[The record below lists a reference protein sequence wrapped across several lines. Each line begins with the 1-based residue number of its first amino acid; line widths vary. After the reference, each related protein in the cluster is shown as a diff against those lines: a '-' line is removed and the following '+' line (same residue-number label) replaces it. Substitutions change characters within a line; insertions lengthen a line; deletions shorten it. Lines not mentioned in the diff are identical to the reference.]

1 MIIGG
6 QILDETGLPLP
17 GANMHYNV
25 LDYTGIT
32 TVGGAN
38 VIKKG
43 TTTDKNGNW
52 QLDVDRQ
59 FNNSNGTHAYPIVS
73 ISFIG
78 FKTVKYNADRIPS
91 TIKMQV
97 DTSQLNNVDVYGKA
111 KTAGMGLAGK
121 LLLGGLFLGLIA
133 KAIPSIMADNK
144 GNKKG
149 LNGFKKV
156 SL

>member
-6 QILDETGLPLP
+6 QILDERGIALP
-17 GANMHYNV
+17 GVNIYYYQINSV
-25 LDYTGIT
+25 PGVI
-32 TVGGAN
+32 GAN
-38 VIKKG
+38 LVKKG
-43 TTTDKNGNW
+43 VTTDLNGNW
-52 QLDVDRQ
+52 QLDVADKTML
-59 FNNSNGTHAYPIVS
+59 N
-73 ISFIG
+73 ISFMG
-78 FKTVKYNADRIPS
+78 YKTIEVCSCEVP
-91 TIKMQV
+91 TVIKMQV